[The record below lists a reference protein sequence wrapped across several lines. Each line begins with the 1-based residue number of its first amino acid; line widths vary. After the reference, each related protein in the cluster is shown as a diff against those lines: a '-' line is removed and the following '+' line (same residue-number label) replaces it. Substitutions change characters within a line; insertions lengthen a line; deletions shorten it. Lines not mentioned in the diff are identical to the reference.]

1 MQKSLIRMH
10 NYFSKMGTTSKAEV
24 ILPERIERGSI
35 ENYKYLFYNCM
46 LNYGMKS
53 SVLYENLMK
62 LYQSNPLLFSPEYI
76 CNTYAGNYGAL
87 ADILRSFVHVRY
99 HNQCAKTGFL
109 YLKLYIRNIMIIPK
123 SYLLERIHI
132 TIVRLSFSNL
142 KDTVRKRGIVITDV
156 NR

>member
-1 MQKSLIRMH
+1 MDYVIIGDNAKKSLIRMH

-35 ENYKYLFYNCM
+35 EHYKYLFYNCM

-53 SVLYENLMK
+53 SVLHENLMK

-99 HNQCAKTGFL
+99 HNQCAKNSFPLCFL
-109 YLKLYIRNIMIIPK
+109 RSLSP
-123 SYLLERIHI
+123 LE
-132 TIVRLSFSNL
+132 S
-142 KDTVRKRGIVITDV
+142 
-156 NR
+156 